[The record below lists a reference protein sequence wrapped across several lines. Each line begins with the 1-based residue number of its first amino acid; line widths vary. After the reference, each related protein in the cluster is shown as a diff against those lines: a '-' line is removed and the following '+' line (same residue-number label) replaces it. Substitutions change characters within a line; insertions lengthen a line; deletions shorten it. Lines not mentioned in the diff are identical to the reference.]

1 MQKQKI
7 TKYNKRLI
15 MTNIYYNI
23 LIECNKNPKNIYYG
37 YDELAS
43 EYLYT
48 HLPSCATYSLLRLT
62 WRWIVTAF
70 NNDDCHILYRNPMK
84 VINKCKEY
92 GINLE
97 DIKNLKGYIN

>member
-1 MQKQKI
+1 MKKQKI
-7 TKYNKRLI
+7 TKYEKRLM
-15 MTNIYYNI
+15 MTNIYHHV
-23 LIECNKNPKNIYYG
+23 LIEYNKPKNIYYG

-48 HLPSCATYSLLRLT
+48 HLPSCATYALVRVT

-70 NNDDCHILYRNPMK
+70 NNDNCHMLYRNPLD

-92 GINLE
+92 GINLD
-97 DIKNLKGYIN
+97 DIKNLQGYIN